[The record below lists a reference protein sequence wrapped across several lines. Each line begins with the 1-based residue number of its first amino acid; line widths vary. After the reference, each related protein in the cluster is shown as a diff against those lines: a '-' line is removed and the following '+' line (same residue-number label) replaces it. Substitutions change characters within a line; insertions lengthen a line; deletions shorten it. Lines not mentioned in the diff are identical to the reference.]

1 MDNRDRTLWVGN
13 LSDRTKEEIL
23 YELFLQVS
31 KMKISN
37 MNNHNIDKVIAFSSR
52 QFCSFRYMFNV

>member
-37 MNNHNIDKVIAFSSR
+37 MKNPNIDKICNNIFIETVLFI
-52 QFCSFRYMFNV
+52 QVYV

>member
-37 MNNHNIDKVIAFSSR
+37 MKNHNIDKICNNIFIETVLFI
-52 QFCSFRYMFNV
+52 QVYV

>member
-37 MNNHNIDKVIAFSSR
+37 VKNHNIDKICNNIFIETVL
-52 QFCSFRYMFNV
+52 